1 MCLACPL
8 FPRTCVALQ
17 GFYLKLGQILACK
30 TDMLPGPYTESLSR
44 LLDRLPPVPYSA
56 VRRTIRAEL
65 GASPEVLFRDVD
77 PFPLASATI
86 AQVRHCIGVSPMPMC
101 RPLWSGHVVLSP
113 VRPRFDILA
122 PCSSSCDGVASM
134 PLGTRHAPT

>member
-1 MCLACPL
+1 ML
-8 FPRTCVALQ
+8 LQ

-65 GASPEVLFRDVD
+65 GVSPEVLFRDVD

-86 AQVRHCIGVSPMPMC
+86 AQVRHRLVVRRRSACHYDAIIGCLVWPTVTTRKSVVPG
-101 RPLWSGHVVLSP
+101 PLCHIWSTSQPHSCCSY
-113 VRPRFDILA
+113 LA
-122 PCSSSCDGVASM
+122 ALPAS
-134 PLGTRHAPT
+134 LA